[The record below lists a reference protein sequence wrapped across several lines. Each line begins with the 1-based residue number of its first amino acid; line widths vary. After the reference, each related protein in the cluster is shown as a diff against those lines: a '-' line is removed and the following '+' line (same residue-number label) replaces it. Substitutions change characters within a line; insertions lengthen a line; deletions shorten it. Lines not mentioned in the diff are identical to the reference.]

1 MASSARAHH
10 GSYIFQRPG
19 SSHWYVQLR
28 SPDGRKVVSLK
39 TADKTQAQINAAPM
53 VAAHKAKLLAAR
65 PRFDTIWKHA
75 MEPGREHAGPDGG
88 KIVATEKELIYI
100 GHNGQVLQI
109 EPNGALALQLVVN
122 NEPRDEGNWRF
133 AAAFLNADGSPKFDQ
148 AARPTVAAKTGDD
161 KLFQT
166 YTDSGARKGRGLD
179 GYARK
184 EAQAVWDLFRSLTE
198 GKPLKDCTRDDGR
211 LLVKHYTA
219 EGLSY
224 PSMQKK
230 IMWLTAM
237 VEFSIAEAKLSM
249 LNPFS
254 GIVPQYT
261 PQEKQERKR
270 KPLDDADV
278 KACKAKLGTLS
289 KSDQLLFRLLE
300 ATGMRLGEAFHIKR
314 EEPGNGGPRYVWV
327 GNKTDNS
334 LRRVPF
340 PKSVLPYLPKKINSR
355 LFTGD
360 VKATSRR
367 FTEFLRDTVGITDKK
382 KVLYSLRH
390 RAKDRARDLDFPDK
404 IGEAIF
410 GRDDGKD
417 TGDNYGE
424 GFPIRK
430 LKTWIDKISV
440 L

>member
-1 MASSARAHH
+1 
-10 GSYIFQRPG
+10 
-19 SSHWYVQLR
+19 
-28 SPDGRKVVSLK
+28 
-39 TADKTQAQINAAPM
+39 M

-166 YTDSGARKGRGLD
+166 YTDSGARKGREID

-237 VEFSIAEAKLSM
+237 VEFSIVEAKLSYA
-249 LNPFS
+249 
-254 GIVPQYT
+254 Q
-261 PQEKQERKR
+261 
-270 KPLDDADV
+270 
-278 KACKAKLGTLS
+278 
-289 KSDQLLFRLLE
+289 
-300 ATGMRLGEAFHIKR
+300 
-314 EEPGNGGPRYVWV
+314 
-327 GNKTDNS
+327 
-334 LRRVPF
+334 
-340 PKSVLPYLPKKINSR
+340 SV
-355 LFTGD
+355 
-360 VKATSRR
+360 
-367 FTEFLRDTVGITDKK
+367 
-382 KVLYSLRH
+382 LRH
-390 RAKDRARDLDFPDK
+390 RAAIHATREARAKTQAARRR
-404 IGEAIF
+404 
-410 GRDDGKD
+410 GR
-417 TGDNYGE
+417 
-424 GFPIRK
+424 
-430 LKTWIDKISV
+430 
-440 L
+440 